1 LGLGLGLGLGAT
13 AVTLRNSALET
24 VPLLSMSHSLKR
36 STMRTALF
44 MSASLIRSCT
54 GRESL
59 AASRTWMVNAEMGGF
74 GSG

>member
-1 LGLGLGLGLGAT
+1 
-13 AVTLRNSALET
+13 
-24 VPLLSMSHSLKR
+24 
-36 STMRTALF
+36 MRTALF